1 MPFHWVKIVSSPPV
15 KRRDDVKKICH
26 AHGADLIGG
35 QIYYDD
41 VEGAAY
47 ALVQGPDGEQG
58 QSALLDELGALE
70 WLGLVDAD
78 QKASGKKPPH
88 SGHKSKD

>member
-26 AHGADLIGG
+26 DHGADLVAG

-41 VEGAAY
+41 AEGTAF
-47 ALVQGPDGEQG
+47 ALVEGPDGEKEQ
-58 QSALLDELGALE
+58 QALLDALDALQ
-70 WLGLVDAD
+70 WVGLVDAD
-78 QKASGKKPPH
+78 EKAAGKKPPPP
-88 SGHKSKD
+88 GHKP

>member
-26 AHGADLIGG
+26 DHGADLIGG

-41 VEGAAY
+41 AEGAAY
-47 ALVQGPDGEQG
+47 ALVEGPEGEQG
-58 QSALLDELGALE
+58 QRELLDALGSLQ
-70 WLGLVDAD
+70 WVGLVDAD
-78 QKASGKKPPH
+78 EKAAGKKPPP
-88 SGHKSKD
+88 SGHKH